1 MTDTA
6 DGATE
11 STAGAPHVGDGEAT
25 GARLVAALAA
35 TLDEAGR
42 GRRTVA
48 RLTDT
53 TDLDLDTAY
62 RVQRAVIDRRVARGE
77 ALIGVKMGFT
87 SRAKMVQMGVD
98 DVIWGL
104 LTDAMLVEEGGVL
117 DLGELIHPR
126 IEPEIAFLIGSPL
139 SGTITPAEAV
149 RAIAGVAVAYE
160 VLDSRY
166 ADFKFTLPDVIADNA
181 SAAGFGFGPWHDPT
195 GLDLSN
201 LGLLVEIDGR
211 VVATGSS
218 AAILGNPLRSL
229 IAAARLA
236 AEAGLELRPGWVV
249 LAGAATAA
257 MPLPKGAHVR
267 VSAAGLG
274 RAEVT
279 TR

>member
-1 MTDTA
+1 MSDIQAVDIQAVDTRRPAAPQPA
-6 DGATE
+6 DPE
-11 STAGAPHVGDGEAT
+11 
-25 GARLVAALAA
+25 LVARLAA
-35 TLDEAGR
+35 TLDEAALAH
-42 GRRTVA
+42 RTVA

-53 TDLDLDTAY
+53 TELDLAAAY
-62 RVQRAVIDRRVARGE
+62 RVQRTVIDRRLSRGE

-87 SRAKMVQMGVD
+87 SRAKMIQMGVD

-117 DLGELIHPR
+117 DLADLIHPR

-139 SGTITPAEAV
+139 SGTVTPAEAV

-166 ADFKFTLPDVIADNA
+166 ADFNFTLPDVIADNA
-181 SAAGFGFGPWHDPT
+181 SAAGFGFGTWHDPT
-195 GLDLSN
+195 GMNLSN

-211 VVATGSS
+211 VVASGSS

-236 AEAGLELRPGWVV
+236 AEVGLELRPGWVV

-257 MPLPKGAHVR
+257 MPLPEGVHVR

>member
-1 MTDTA
+1 MT
-6 DGATE
+6 TE
-11 STAGAPHVGDGEAT
+11 TSAASTASTASAAADAD
-25 GARLVAALAA
+25 VAALAA
-35 TLDEAGR
+35 TLDEATL
-42 GRRTVA
+42 GRRTTD

-53 TDLDLDTAY
+53 TDLDLPTAY
-62 RVQRAVIDRRVARGE
+62 RIQRAVIERRVARGE
-77 ALIGVKMGFT
+77 ALVGVKMGFT
-87 SRAKMVQMGVD
+87 SRAKMIQMGVD

-117 DLGELIHPR
+117 DLSGHIHPR

-149 RAIAGVAVAYE
+149 RAIAGIAVAYE

-166 ADFKFTLPDVIADNA
+166 ANFDFTLADVIADNA
-181 SAAGFGFGPWHDPT
+181 SASGFGVGAWHDPAS
-195 GLDLSN
+195 LDPSN

-211 VVATGSS
+211 PVATGSS

-236 AEAGLELRPGWVV
+236 GEAGLELRPGWVV

-257 MPLPKGAHVR
+257 LPLPKGAHVR